1 MQITDKKPSFNA
13 RLRTF
18 DVLEITSLRLF
29 QGNGMSGVKSVI
41 TTLHPQPPKATGCVG
56 FKHFA
61 KTLSEKI
68 NQKYPII
75 GEFSQKISKA
85 ETSELPKILEDAVKK
100 LGKEIDV
107 EV

>member
-1 MQITDKKPSFNA
+1 MQVIDKKPSFNA
-13 RLRTF
+13 RLQTF
-18 DVLEITSLRLF
+18 DSS
-29 QGNGMSGVKSVI
+29 GNNLTAAFSGERHDRCKISNNN
-41 TTLHPQPPKATGCVG
+41 THPQPPKATGCVDSN
-56 FKHFA
+56 
-61 KTLSEKI
+61 TLQKRCQKKSIK
-68 NQKYPII
+68 KYPII